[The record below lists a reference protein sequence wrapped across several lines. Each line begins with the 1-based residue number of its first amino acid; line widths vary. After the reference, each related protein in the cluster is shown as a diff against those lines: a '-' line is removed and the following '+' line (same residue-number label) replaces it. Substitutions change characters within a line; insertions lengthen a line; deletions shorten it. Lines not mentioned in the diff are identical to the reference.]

1 MKLIV
6 AITVWACCI
15 CACNCTKKGS
25 IVATSI
31 VREKQ
36 QDRVGKGLLSRGG
49 STSAMS
55 QLESLAPVRFNLK
68 SVHYMSANQCLQE
81 LAVVETMGLSP
92 EEASYRLQVYG
103 HNVLSTAPTKP
114 LWHLVLEQFQD
125 KLVQILLSVALLSAI
140 LASLENDA
148 HAFTEPLIIL
158 SILVIN
164 AAVGVLQS
172 RSAEASLDAL
182 KKLQPV
188 TACVLRQS
196 VWQSELPA
204 SQIVPGDILYL
215 RVGDKIPADA
225 RILALKTVTFG
236 TDESSLT
243 GESLTASKCIEPV
256 DENSTISGKS
266 NMVFS
271 GTMVTHGGCF
281 AVVTATGMA
290 TEIGLIDAGVQA
302 AKMDHMHIKTPLA
315 EKLDE
320 FGGQLTKIIGAIC
333 AAVWVVSIPK
343 FKSPVFKSQL
353 QGAIYYAKIAVALG
367 VAAIPEG
374 LPAVITLCL
383 SLGTRRMAA
392 RNVIVRKLPSVET
405 LGCTSVICTDKTG
418 TLTTNQMTVKSLVTM
433 DKKDKNDKSGSK
445 KDAAVSGD
453 VEEDWPWEEKD
464 DEFDDESEQAHQE
477 QEYQRKHPP
486 RLEIL
491 ERSVEGVS
499 YEPVGAIEGM
509 PATISPLLQDIAAI
523 SALCNDANLEFKDG
537 QYSRVGE
544 PTEAALK
551 VLAEKIGVPGLSKRT
566 SDPFML
572 AHECSDYWNTQY
584 VKLATLEFSRD
595 RKSMSVLVRVIQSA
609 EHSSSPAA
617 AAMTSNSTTITPTRL
632 PSRKSQNRLFVKGA
646 AEVLVGRCNR
656 VKLDDGTVVPLD
668 ADTRRAY
675 VSKFSSMAN
684 RPLRCLALAYR
695 EGDSLG
701 DLGRAHDAAT
711 AAASSQLQ
719 NPDQF
724 VHLEKD
730 LVLVGLCGIKDPAR
744 PEVAQAILRCRDA
757 GVRVMMMTGDSKETA
772 IAIAKEVN
780 IFGDAENADIASS
793 AFTGKEFFALPQD
806 RQMEL
811 LRTGNKVFCRTEPKD
826 KQRLISMLDSLEEI
840 TAMTGDGVNDA
851 PALQQ
856 ASIGIAMGITGT
868 EVAKEAAD
876 MILADDNFATIV
888 SAVEEGRNIYSNMQT
903 FVCFLISCNIGE
915 IATMLFSTILGI
927 PEPLTPLHL
936 LWVNLVTDGPPATAL
951 GFNPPDPRAMMKPPR
966 ARHESILSPW
976 LLSRYMVTGLYVGFA
991 TIGSYVW
998 WYLDKGELTYWTM
1011 RLYI

>member
-1 MKLIV
+1 MSP
-6 AITVWACCI
+6 AIEE
-15 CACNCTKKGS
+15 S
-25 IVATSI
+25 
-31 VREKQ
+31 E
-36 QDRVGKGLLSRGG
+36 
-49 STSAMS
+49 ST
-55 QLESLAPVRFNLK
+55 RFNATARG
-68 SVHYMSANQCLQE
+68 VHSMTANECLQE
-81 LAVVETMGLSP
+81 LSVVETLGLST
-92 EEASYRLQVYG
+92 EEAAYRLQIYG
-103 HNVLSTAPTKP
+103 PNSLSTPPTKA
-114 LWHLVLEQFQD
+114 LWRLVLEQFQD
-125 KLVQILLSVALLSAI
+125 KLVQILLGVALLSAV
-140 LASLENDA
+140 LASVEQNH

-158 SILVIN
+158 SILLVN

-188 TACVLRQS
+188 TACVLRQGI
-196 VWQSELPA
+196 WQSELPVG
-204 SQIVPGDILYL
+204 QIVPGDILYL

-243 GESLTASKCIEPV
+243 GESLTANKCTEPV
-256 DENSTISGKS
+256 PRESSISGKN

-271 GTMVTHGGCF
+271 GTMVTHGGCY
-281 AVVTATGMA
+281 AVVTATGME

-302 AKMDHMHIKTPLA
+302 AKVEHMHMKTPLA

-320 FGGQLTKIIGAIC
+320 FGGQLTKIIGVIC
-333 AAVWVVSIPK
+333 VAVWVVSIPK
-343 FKSPVFKSQL
+343 FKSPVFKNQL

-392 RNVIVRKLPSVET
+392 KNVIVRKLPSVET

-433 DKKDKNDKSGSK
+433 DKKDSPRNGAKKS
-445 KDAAVSGD
+445 APVGD
-453 VEEDWPWEEKD
+453 IEEDWPWEEQD
-464 DEFDDESEQAHQE
+464 DDYDDVESEQAYKE
-477 QEYQRKHPP
+477 QEYQKKHPP
-486 RLEIL
+486 KLEIL
-491 ERSVEGVS
+491 ERMVEGVS
-499 YEPVGAIEGM
+499 YEPLGAIEGVSAE
-509 PATISPLLQDIAAI
+509 ATISPLLQDIAAI
-523 SALCNDANLEFKDG
+523 SALCNDARLEFKDG
-537 QYSRVGE
+537 QYCRVGE

-551 VLAEKIGVPGLSKRT
+551 VLAEKIGVPGQSART
-566 SDPFML
+566 ADPFML
-572 AHECSDYWNTQY
+572 AHECSDYWNGQY
-584 VKLATLEFSRD
+584 KKLATLEFKRD
-595 RKSMSVLVRVIQSA
+595 RKSMSVLVRAIKPGESTSSA
-609 EHSSSPAA
+609 NNMSVPAA
-617 AAMTSNSTTITPTRL
+617 NSTAARS
-632 PSRKSQNRLFVKGA
+632 PSSRRSQNRLFVKGA

-656 VKLDDGTVVPLD
+656 VKLDDGTIVPLD

-695 EGDSLG
+695 EGESLG
-701 DLGRAHDAAT
+701 ELGRVQDAAT

-724 VHLEKD
+724 VDLEKD

-772 IAIAKEVN
+772 IAIAREVN
-780 IFGDAENADIASS
+780 IFGDAEKADMESS
-793 AFTGKEFFALPQD
+793 AFTGLEFFALPQE
-806 RQMEL
+806 RQLDL

-856 ASIGIAMGITGT
+856 AAIGIAMGITGT

-915 IATMLFSTILGI
+915 IATMFFATILSI

-951 GFNPPDPRAMMKPPR
+951 GFNPPDPMAMTKPPR

-976 LLSRYMVTGLYVGFA
+976 LLARYMVTGFYVGFA
-991 TIGSYVW
+991 TIGSFIW
-998 WYLDKGELTYWTM
+998 WYLDKGMAYSSSVTPCPFPPTPSD
-1011 RLYI
+1011 